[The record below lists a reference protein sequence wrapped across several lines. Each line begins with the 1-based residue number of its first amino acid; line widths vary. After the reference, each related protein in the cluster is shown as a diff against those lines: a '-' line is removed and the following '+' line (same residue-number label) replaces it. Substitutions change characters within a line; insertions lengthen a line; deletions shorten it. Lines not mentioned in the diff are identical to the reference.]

1 MAWDLLRGGWNS
13 ASWTGQWFTQL
24 PLQSALNLVA
34 WGDVTAE
41 IIVMPIIASRFVVS
55 TTEGG
60 YLTDPL
66 LVDFA
71 SVRLHNTATI
81 NKAVTKAF
89 YGTVPTHSYFY
100 GASNSR
106 RQGYMP
112 VQSYPLDH
120 DGIVAVFLTAS
131 WVRFLWTNVWHMFF
145 LPCDKL
151 DGVEDGIIPRSD
163 LCDDFDPHIA
173 KDPAFDM
180 SAITHQEWDD
190 LVHAS
195 ISEYDSV
202 GDTSDPDLSDFR
214 RRGGKM
220 DLGAADYHG
229 FFVAPDPGHCFSW
242 GPSPPITIDY
252 IINWVEQG
260 IAPETLRA
268 SGRDGRGVKV
278 ERDICKYP
286 RVQHYAGGDP

>member
-1 MAWDLLRGGWNS
+1 
-13 ASWTGQWFTQL
+13 
-24 PLQSALNLVA
+24 
-34 WGDVTAE
+34 
-41 IIVMPIIASRFVVS
+41 
-55 TTEGG
+55 
-60 YLTDPL
+60 
-66 LVDFA
+66 
-71 SVRLHNTATI
+71 
-81 NKAVTKAF
+81 
-89 YGTVPTHSYFY
+89 
-100 GASNSR
+100 
-106 RQGYMP
+106 
-112 VQSYPLDH
+112 
-120 DGIVAVFLTAS
+120 
-131 WVRFLWTNVWHMFF
+131 
-145 LPCDKL
+145 
-151 DGVEDGIIPRSD
+151 
-163 LCDDFDPHIA
+163 
-173 KDPAFDM
+173 M

-220 DLGAADYHG
+220 VNWHGMIAAAIILMGAPIITTDLGAADYHG